1 MKISIITVCFND
13 LEGLKRTLTSID
25 RLECTD
31 YELII
36 QDGGST
42 DGSVKY
48 AEEWK
53 SEHEDFLKENGI
65 RVNLESTRDG
75 GVFYGMNKAVEY
87 AEGDY
92 CIFMNSGD
100 SFYDKFVLNNFLAV
114 NPTAD
119 IYTGIAASHKNNKVE
134 PWYPFAKN
142 AVNLLSFWENGSL
155 SHQSSFIKTSLMKKN
170 LYDTKFRI
178 GADTK
183 FFMKTLLLDHVSY
196 QPLYFMVSNF
206 MSDGMSSD
214 PQKATEERNAIM
226 VDLFGKEVF
235 QEIKKLTKSDW
246 NHVIKQVDG
255 NSKLGKL
262 VAKVVL
268 LMLTVRK
275 SFLKIKR

>member
-13 LEGLKRTLTSID
+13 LEGLKRTLYSID
-25 RLECTD
+25 RLESTD

-42 DGSVKY
+42 DGSVEY
-48 AEEWK
+48 FVEWRK
-53 SEHEDFLKENGI
+53 QHCQFFKDKDI
-65 RVNLESTRDG
+65 RVHYESIQDG
-75 GVFYGMNKAVEY
+75 GVFYGMNKAIGY
-87 AEGDY
+87 IEGDY

-100 SFYDKFVLNNFLAV
+100 SFYDKYVLNNFLSI

-142 AVNLLSFWENGSL
+142 AVNLLSFWEQGSL
-155 SHQSSFIKTSLMKKN
+155 SHQSSFIKASLMKQN

-183 FFMKTLLLDHVSY
+183 FFMKSLLINHATY
-196 QPLYFMVSNF
+196 QPLYFFVSNF

-214 PQKATEERNAIM
+214 TQKAIAERNAIM
-226 VDLFGKEVF
+226 VDLFGEKVF
-235 QEIKKLTKSDW
+235 KDLQLMANRNWEHI
-246 NHVIKQVDG
+246 IKQVDG
-255 NSKLGKL
+255 NSKFGKM
-262 VAKVVL
+262 VAKIVL
-268 LMLTVRK
+268 YLIVIRK
-275 SFLKIKR
+275 CFLKIKR

>member
-25 RLECTD
+25 CLECTD
-31 YELII
+31 YELIF

-42 DGSVKY
+42 DGSVEY
-48 AEEWK
+48 AKEWK
-53 SEHEDFLKENGI
+53 VKHEFFLKENNI
-65 RVNLESTRDG
+65 RVHLESTRDG
-75 GVFYGMNKAVEY
+75 GVFYGMNKALEY

-100 SFYDKFVLNNFLAV
+100 SFYDKYVLNNFLAI

-155 SHQSSFIKTSLMKKN
+155 SHQSSFIKTSLMKEN

-183 FFMKTLLLDHVSY
+183 FFMKTLLIDHVSY
-196 QPLYFMVSNF
+196 QPLYFIVSNF

-214 PQKATEERNAIM
+214 TKKATNERNAIM
-226 VDLFGKEVF
+226 VELFGEEVF
-235 QEIKKLTKSDW
+235 RKIKRLAKNDW
-246 NHVIKQVDG
+246 NHIIKEVDG
-255 NSKLGKL
+255 NSKFGIL

-268 LMLTVRK
+268 LMLSVRK
-275 SFLKIKR
+275 CFLKVKR